1 MRRIGSAAAVLALLL
16 AAGQALAATEFY
28 QSVDRTEV
36 GTEDTF
42 VLTVVVSNAP
52 EGAELRLPRSDAFEV
67 LSKSQSTQMSYS
79 FGAGGGNMQRVQKHT
94 LVLRANGPGALT
106 IPPSVLSSADGTLQ
120 TDALAVKVVAG
131 TVQAAPPPRRAGRPP
146 GGQSVTPPQGNL
158 PDPFAG
164 LLQGFAG
171 IDDLQQQLQ
180 EQLAQQQQQLE
191 SEAEAEDTTIPRGD
205 SDLFIRG
212 SLSRDE
218 VYVGE
223 QVNYTLHIYS
233 RLDLSSV
240 DAVIMP
246 KLEGF
251 WSEDLDTP
259 TQLSADTKLV
269 NGVPYRVFLLRRR
282 ALFPVTPGT
291 LTIEPASADI
301 TTGFLFQGR
310 RVQRKSQELTL
321 QVKPL
326 PAGAPP
332 GMAPGNVGQWRL
344 TAQAAEG
351 QVELGQ
357 PITVRLVLEGRGNLK
372 NVTVPPL
379 TGPGEL
385 KIYDPT
391 LTDTPA
397 GKGKM
402 GGRRVLEYLVLPQNT
417 GTFTLPSVAF
427 PYFDPESQRYEVSRT
442 PPLTF
447 TVVPGAGAPAPTTV
461 APPGGLPADTGPRN
475 VLAAGGLRPP
485 RLPAGLSAAAPALY
499 RARWF
504 APALAAPVLLLA
516 FVLAGAAWAGRNR
529 DVDAG
534 TLRKHQARAA
544 RKRLAGAE
552 KLVTAP
558 GETFYA
564 EVERALLTFLESKL
578 GEPVQGLTRGPLEQK
593 LRAAGATDVQV
604 GAVLSVLDTCEMG
617 RFAPGAVSGS
627 REALLDQAE
636 AAMEG
641 WS

>member
-1 MRRIGSAAAVLALLL
+1 MRRIGSAAAVLALLV
-16 AAGQALAATEFY
+16 AAGPALAATEFY
-28 QSVDRTEV
+28 QSVDRAEV

-42 VLTVVVSNAP
+42 ALTVVVSNAP
-52 EGAELRLPRSDAFEV
+52 DGAELRLPRGDGFEV

-79 FGAGGGNMQRVQKHT
+79 FGSGGGSMQRMQKHT
-94 LVLRANGPGALT
+94 LVLRANQPGTLT
-106 IPPSVLSSADGTLQ
+106 IPPSVLKSDDGTLQ
-120 TDALAVKVVAG
+120 TDALTVKVVAG
-131 TVQAAPPPRRAGRPP
+131 NVQPDPPPRRGGMGRPP
-146 GGQSVTPPQGNL
+146 PGNAQGAPQQPGNL

-164 LLQGFAG
+164 LLQGLAG
-171 IDDLQQQLQ
+171 MDDLQRQLQ
-180 EQLAQQQQQLE
+180 EQLAQQQEEL
-191 SEAEAEDTTIPRGD
+191 EAEDAAIPRGD
-205 SDLFIRG
+205 SDLFIRA
-212 SLSRDE
+212 SLSRDD

-223 QVNYTLHIYS
+223 QINYTLHIYS

-259 TQLSADTKLV
+259 TQLSSDTKTV

-282 ALFPVTPGT
+282 ALFPVTAGT

-321 QVKPL
+321 KVKPL
-326 PAGAPP
+326 PAGAPA

-372 NVTVPPL
+372 NVGVPPL
-379 TGPGEL
+379 VGPAEL
-385 KIYDPT
+385 KIYEPT

-447 TVVPGAGAPAPTTV
+447 TVVPGAGGPAPAAGAPT
-461 APPGGLPADTGPRN
+461 AGLPPDPGPRN
-475 VLAAGGLRPP
+475 VLSAGGLRPL
-485 RLPAGLSAAAPALY
+485 RVAAALVPPSPPLHG
-499 RARWF
+499 ARWY
-504 APALAAPVLLLA
+504 AWALAAPLALLA
-516 FVLAGAAWAGRNR
+516 LVLAGAAWSNRSR

-534 TLRKHQARAA
+534 TLRKQQARAA
-544 RKRLAGAE
+544 RKRLAAAE
-552 KLVTAP
+552 RLVSGKA
-558 GETFYA
+558 ETFYA
-564 EVERALLTFLESKL
+564 EVERALLAFLESRL

-593 LRAAGATDVQV
+593 LRAAGAKDALVA
-604 GAVLSVLDTCEMG
+604 AVAQVLDTCEMG

-627 REALLDQAE
+627 REKLLDQAE